1 MTFDPKPFSPLN
13 RFQFCHFKLLGFR
26 PRPKLKPKPK
36 LGLGENA
43 EVCETGLGSNVIFHF
58 FANSQFFLQINIQS
72 ENLEVANPFL
82 KNVVKI

>member
-43 EVCETGLGSNVIFHF
+43 EVCETGWDQMSFSIF
-58 FANSQFFLQINIQS
+58 FANSQFFFCKLI
-72 ENLEVANPFL
+72 
-82 KNVVKI
+82 